1 MLQDKEIKVI
11 NYSNN
16 LLSTYRINIIPE
28 LLKDKLEQINLKEN
42 SQEKNERFKPNIKL
56 IDNFIIIIF
65 TKTAINTS
73 ELNSIKIVGFEICII
88 KLDLNP
94 EEEKQEIN
102 IFIPL
107 KEPKVITNKTLSAQK
122 YFFSDFIKVSESKNY
137 FHICVFE
144 QLHIYK
150 IYTKDNQL
158 KYNKIELKKFNEK
171 TKILYLGE
179 CFNKEKNMVEI
190 DLLLKPMNNLMVL
203 EINTEDDKNQNIVE
217 KIYEFKNKKNDK
229 YNNKNI
235 FHRFF
240 KSYCGKFLF
249 TEKET
254 NKKYLIYRDSDMY
267 MDIKQVDLDLLKKNN
282 SSNNNYI
289 NFLYAFENELYL
301 LAELPKEDEE
311 EDGYI
316 ILGIFNLV
324 NNKEKDIC
332 ESVLIQKIL
341 INNEGRN
348 NDYSISINMD
358 RDISIQTSE
367 SLIYI
372 QLGKNSSVEKV
383 YKLNTNAKDL
393 ELSKIYFVKCDE
405 LFVLLSFSKDNI
417 FLSKLKRDDSNYI
430 EKNCFL
436 NYEEKDNLINNDNV
450 IKDNH
455 FIEQLM
461 ENNDKNNNGQKVTKI
476 NDEKYSAEALERI
489 ESDLNNFID
498 KVINDRIEQNKEKF
512 ESIKKEYENKFEMI
526 EQDILAQK
534 KENEKLEKRLDEIL
548 NRIGELDGSNK
559 ENIINNENSL
569 NNDISTNFKNMNEMF
584 KTKNE
589 VNNFMPFMRRINSM
603 KMMYP
608 FNFFGNENLFKNQM
622 AMNDPRIVQLF
633 SNGFMNQ
640 GNYFHNK

>member
-11 NYSNN
+11 NYSSN

-341 INNEGRN
+341 INNEGKN